1 MTSEDDYFE
10 KAYDE
15 SDEAGDSSSRQ
26 CGGLMREV
34 VVNGL
39 WGLTILSFILIF
51 RLIFFT
57 DTFDDIFYVCFLQS
71 RPFLACGLFMTGW
84 AGAIGIFWALLIL
97 SVTVSKF
104 WK

>member
-1 MTSEDDYFE
+1 
-10 KAYDE
+10 
-15 SDEAGDSSSRQ
+15 
-26 CGGLMREV
+26 MREV

-39 WGLTILSFILIF
+39 RGLTILSFILIF
-51 RLIFFT
+51 DIIFFS

-71 RPFLACGLFMTGW
+71 KPFLACGLFMFSW

-104 WK
+104 WKNDGL